1 MITYRFIRGDELR
14 TQVRQHAASGWHP
27 SEMGPGHTGDV
38 DEASRA
44 FAKLTVERSPV
55 VAQSLRVFGSLH
67 FRGVDVQDLV
77 FSSYPF
83 WAGNEGSS

>member
-67 FRGVDVQDLV
+67 FRDVGVQILV
-77 FSSYPF
+77 CSFFVPIL
-83 WAGNEGSS
+83 GGE